1 MKGVEHLGYI
11 LIADITGYTVYLN
24 ESELDHAKGTL
35 TDLLELLIEET
46 KPPLVINRLEG
57 DAVFSYGLD
66 EGFLSAQ
73 TFLES
78 IEDTY
83 VAFRRAI
90 ELMVLNN
97 TCECSACANVSK
109 LDLKFFLHHGTFALQ
124 TVGDNEEL
132 MGTDVNVIHR
142 LLKNSVTEDTG
153 IRAYILCTDAAE
165 SALGLD
171 GLSET
176 LVEHTENVADF
187 GEVRVWIRDMH
198 PVYEARRDE
207 AASELSPDEVVAE
220 DHIEIAVPREVVW
233 DYLNQTEFR
242 NYLLGSDRF
251 EVQKKNDGLIGPG
264 SVYQCYHG
272 KKQISQVVLD
282 WQPFERILVQ
292 TRPPLPGR
300 RPAVFTTSVRLEP
313 TANGTRMEMLHGD
326 PSGPRLKKALIRRML
341 TSSKMRDQS
350 RRDLE
355 EFRSR
360 IESDHSVRRSR
371 LHSPAELPHDLI
383 GAAAAA
389 SLRDS

>member
-1 MKGVEHLGYI
+1 MEHVGYI

-66 EGFLSAQ
+66 QEFVSAQ

-83 VAFRRAI
+83 VAFRRAV

-97 TCECSACANVSK
+97 TCRCSACANVAN

-124 TVGDNEEL
+124 DVGHNEEL
-132 MGTDVNVIHR
+132 MGTDVNLIFR
-142 LLKNSVTEDTG
+142 LLKNSVTEETG
-153 IRAYILCTDAAE
+153 IKAYVLCTSAAE
-165 SALGLD
+165 RALAVP
-171 GLSET
+171 GLSES
-176 LVEHTENVADF
+176 LVAHTEEVPDF
-187 GEVRVWIRDMH
+187 GRVEVWIWDMH

-207 AASELSPDEVVAE
+207 TAKELSPDE
-220 DHIEIAVPREVVW
+220 IAVEEHIDIALPPEVLW

-242 NYLLGSDRF
+242 NFLLGSDHF
-251 EVQKKNDGLIGPG
+251 DIEKKNDGLVGPG

-272 KKQISQVVLD
+272 KKRVSQVVLE
-282 WQPFERILVQ
+282 WQPFERMVLQ
-292 TRPPLPGR
+292 TQPPVPGR
-300 RPAVFTTSVRLEP
+300 KPVVFLTEVRLEETP
-313 TANGTRMEMLHGD
+313 NGTRMSIRHGQPD
-326 PSGPRLKKALIRRML
+326 GSRLKRALVLKMVTSTKAREESQRG
-341 TSSKMRDQS
+341 
-350 RRDLE
+350 LE
-355 EFRSR
+355 EFRRR
-360 IESDHSVRRSR
+360 IESDHAERRARIPS
-371 LHSPAELPHDLI
+371 SAEFTSDLI

-389 SLRDS
+389 SLRRQ